1 MGRKRDRFWDY
12 AEELKGR
19 FKCNYCKREFPG
31 GASRIKSHLAGV
43 KGRDIVIC
51 DVVPE
56 HVQKEAYEATQA
68 TNKKLENAS
77 TSSKYMESTIA
88 STSISTTIQKEKF
101 VTQSEE
107 EYMAEIVLNNVVD
120 RLVTKAFSLA
130 IKDND
135 FKWGFE
141 EELKNIS
148 DTLFKIKVVLH
159 QKRQVSDKPVRIW
172 LMELRNVAYEVDNVL
187 DEFNNEIIQQKV
199 LLQNQMIDQVRSFSF
214 CNHNK
219 IKTIKQSLDKLV
231 NGVAGFGLRTE
242 LLKSI
247 IKIRLGKNEDSF
259 LNESEVFG
267 RECEVV
273 EIVNKLIS
281 SSNQQV
287 ISVLPIIGMAGHG
300 KTTLAKVL
308 YNHEEIKKHFDVLG
322 WVHVS
327 ENLEVEEISR
337 KICESLKIDST
348 NLERKKYFL
357 VLDDIWIKDHDKW
370 DILRSRLV
378 GINSNTRI
386 TIIVTTRSNKV
397 AQIMGTLPPH
407 SLEKLS
413 KADCWSIL
421 KKRVFADEGKSLTF
435 DLEASGME
443 IAKRCRGIPLVARVL
458 GEAMCFT
465 CDKNEWLA
473 IKNDKIWDLL
483 DDNSDI
489 FPALKLWF
497 DNLPIPSLKQCFT
510 YCALFP
516 KDYDIK
522 KDEVIQYWMAEG
534 FLEPAKEGNTTM
546 ENIGNM
552 YFNIL
557 LATSFFQNVRNDDY
571 GNIISCKM
579 HGLVRDFALSI
590 SNFETL
596 ILERDSMDDTSN
608 VQRLFVPYDGRTT
621 LGTSFNG
628 DGFIKLRTLIVE
640 NFDFDDMLS
649 NFKCLR
655 VLKLSVDCKMGLS
668 DSIEQLMHLRL
679 LHISFEIEEL
689 PQSITKLYNLQT
701 LRIEECPRLKKLPE
715 DLSNLFNLRH
725 INIRVDAIPTPKNMG
740 RLTNLQT
747 LSLFAVGPDE
757 GFRIKELGPLMNL
770 RGEIKIR
777 NLEHVEGEEEAK
789 SAKFKR
795 KGNIQLGIILASSSG
810 RGHF

>member
-199 LLQNQMIDQVRSFSF
+199 LLQNQMIDQ
-214 CNHNK
+214 
-219 IKTIKQSLDKLV
+219 
-231 NGVAGFGLRTE
+231 
-242 LLKSI
+242 
-247 IKIRLGKNEDSF
+247 
-259 LNESEVFG
+259 
-267 RECEVV
+267 
-273 EIVNKLIS
+273 
-281 SSNQQV
+281 
-287 ISVLPIIGMAGHG
+287 
-300 KTTLAKVL
+300 
-308 YNHEEIKKHFDVLG
+308 
-322 WVHVS
+322 
-327 ENLEVEEISR
+327 
-337 KICESLKIDST
+337 
-348 NLERKKYFL
+348 
-357 VLDDIWIKDHDKW
+357 
-370 DILRSRLV
+370 
-378 GINSNTRI
+378 
-386 TIIVTTRSNKV
+386 
-397 AQIMGTLPPH
+397 
-407 SLEKLS
+407 
-413 KADCWSIL
+413 
-421 KKRVFADEGKSLTF
+421 
-435 DLEASGME
+435 
-443 IAKRCRGIPLVARVL
+443 
-458 GEAMCFT
+458 
-465 CDKNEWLA
+465 
-473 IKNDKIWDLL
+473 
-483 DDNSDI
+483 
-489 FPALKLWF
+489 
-497 DNLPIPSLKQCFT
+497 
-510 YCALFP
+510 
-516 KDYDIK
+516 
-522 KDEVIQYWMAEG
+522 
-534 FLEPAKEGNTTM
+534 
-546 ENIGNM
+546 
-552 YFNIL
+552 
-557 LATSFFQNVRNDDY
+557 
-571 GNIISCKM
+571 
-579 HGLVRDFALSI
+579 
-590 SNFETL
+590 
-596 ILERDSMDDTSN
+596 
-608 VQRLFVPYDGRTT
+608 
-621 LGTSFNG
+621 
-628 DGFIKLRTLIVE
+628 
-640 NFDFDDMLS
+640 
-649 NFKCLR
+649 
-655 VLKLSVDCKMGLS
+655 
-668 DSIEQLMHLRL
+668 LMHLRL

-789 SAKFKR
+789 RVISEKDEKVLEGLQPHPNLKSLTIDGYRGKKFPSWVGFPLYHNLIEIKLTCCSACEEVNLIPTLGHLPCLRVLEIFGMGKLRCIGSESHSYSDRSFRNTTTLFPALRILKLQYMRSLKEGKDADEASVFPRLEEFTITSCPELSYLLETTLHEGISLQKLVVDRCDVLKYLPGVPSIKFGVLTSLQSYIFPDEYLENEDWLHSTFSIRRSLQKLKLR
-795 KGNIQLGIILASSSG
+795 ESPHIFLDQIQYFTALKILWIEGFHEIEALTEWLGNLSSLQKLYIVDCENLVHLPSEKVMRRLTQLKTLIIKKCPKFEDNERSNISHIPFVGIQDDRDLSKLE
-810 RGHF
+810 F